1 MPYTPSKIW
10 ANGDV
15 LNASDVQ
22 NNLDGFKTYNHS
34 VPSGDIKTT
43 QWVDTKHIMPGV
55 IDAQTTVTNNCS
67 GMFGGQQHSWQTLNY
82 SFLTRWN
89 TTRSAA
95 TSRYLVV
102 PETSFTINLGKP
114 ASMFY
119 QWWMQVES
127 RDDGYTDGLSY
138 IYAVDDSVS
147 NSTHIFPEQSQA
159 TLIGGA
165 AFNTGVNISGVRST
179 TGFLTNEG
187 TSLSFAI
194 GLKGRSENGQ
204 CMIMSWGISLEV
216 FYL

>member
-22 NNLDGFKTYNHS
+22 NNLDGFKTYNHG

-89 TTRSAA
+89 TTGSAA
-95 TSRYLVV
+95 TTRYLIV

-127 RDDGYTDGLSY
+127 RDDGYTDGLSAV
-138 IYAVDDSVS
+138 YAADDSES
-147 NSTHIFPEQSQA
+147 NSIHYFPEQSQA
-159 TLIGGA
+159 TQIGGA

-194 GLKGRSENGQ
+194 GLKGKSQNGQ